1 MQSFLGDFQNKL
13 RSLEDR
19 CKHICKYEN
28 KRWQSEMRQVLPQQV
43 ITTLRQHRT
52 VVKRKKTK
60 PNNTRLAE
68 NVNTWS
74 LLISVRYISFFI
86 FCRLD
91 HAIIGRNG
99 SRGQR
104 NGEAQRKQ
112 CRASFFTLRTALQ
125 FYNLHWPSL
134 LWIPLV
140 TSPLMRKPSFYLVL
154 YDNLFINRLVFRCS
168 SEERQPL
175 SSIRPSRLRQST
187 RCLWST
193 FLMLQKVS

>member
-13 RSLEDR
+13 ISLEDR

-125 FYNLHWPSL
+125 FYNLHWPWWWSSGQRACL
-134 LWIPLV
+134 LPTIWVQIPQ
-140 TSPLMRKPSFYLVL
+140 TSTVFKQ
-154 YDNLFINRLVFRCS
+154 NLCLKRTKIN
-168 SEERQPL
+168 
-175 SSIRPSRLRQST
+175 
-187 RCLWST
+187 
-193 FLMLQKVS
+193 KK